1 MWDTTETHTL
11 LLTQLTI
18 LLLFFVHSILL
29 LCRRLDLKL
38 FNALQLSIKHLHVVR
53 EMVAGGRLNLVSI
66 ALATMTILLLGG
78 RPLHLKRKTP

>member
-1 MWDTTETHTL
+1 MWDTTVTHTL
-11 LLTQLTI
+11 LLTQLTV

-29 LCRRLDLKL
+29 LCRGLDLKL

-66 ALATMTILLLGG
+66 ALATITILLLWGS
-78 RPLHLKRKTP
+78 PLHLKGKTP